1 MPEPGASPVPLPEPD
16 RVAVLGVLRLAMRV
30 GEVMVANAES
40 AADCRSALERVT
52 RALGV
57 PGVTV
62 VVEMDTV
69 TLSWL
74 PPEGHGEPVTL
85 VREVEGADPHLHR
98 LVAAEKLVGRIVA
111 GEVGLVRAAKE
122 LDAIAVAPDPYP
134 AWVVV
139 GAGLASVAGWTLFA
153 GGDLIAVA
161 VAVATTAVVWPLMGL
176 VRRSRLPEVFQLA
189 AAAFAVAALPYLAAW
204 AGLTF
209 VVVAAVVGGL
219 YQLLPGRL
227 LVASV
232 ADGLAG
238 SPLSALARG
247 LQAVV
252 IAVGVAL
259 GVLGALRLMDALG
272 VAPPEAQGP
281 GFPWWATMLA
291 AGVAVVGL
299 AVARQIPV
307 ATIVPVGALAMVVWI
322 VGRGTA
328 PEAWRQEAAAGLGAL
343 VLGFGG
349 QVLARA
355 QHTVPVLYTGTAV
368 LVLVPGTVLYAA
380 MFSFASGDPS
390 RGGEFTA
397 LAVTISVAIAAGTTL
412 GVALGRILGQVPRA
426 VGLLPTTGGPPAS

>member
-1 MPEPGASPVPLPEPD
+1 
-16 RVAVLGVLRLAMRV
+16 
-30 GEVMVANAES
+30 
-40 AADCRSALERVT
+40 
-52 RALGV
+52 
-57 PGVTV
+57 
-62 VVEMDTV
+62 
-69 TLSWL
+69 
-74 PPEGHGEPVTL
+74 
-85 VREVEGADPHLHR
+85 
-98 LVAAEKLVGRIVA
+98 
-111 GEVGLVRAAKE
+111 
-122 LDAIAVAPDPYP
+122 
-134 AWVVV
+134 
-139 GAGLASVAGWTLFA
+139 
-153 GGDLIAVA
+153 VA

-176 VRRSRLPEVFQLA
+176 VRRVRLPEVFQLA

-368 LVLVPGTVLYAA
+368 LVLVPGTILYAA

-390 RGGEFTA
+390 LGGEFTA